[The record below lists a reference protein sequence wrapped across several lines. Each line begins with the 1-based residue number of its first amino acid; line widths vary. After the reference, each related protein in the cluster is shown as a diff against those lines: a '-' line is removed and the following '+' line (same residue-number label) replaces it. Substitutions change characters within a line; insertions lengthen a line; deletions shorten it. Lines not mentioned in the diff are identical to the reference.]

1 MDGARGQ
8 EGGAGRRE
16 GGSRRCSEGRR
27 CPPSGYAWAEPQ
39 EDAAIAAPHTPAGPR
54 AAPPPTAAPADA
66 AAFVARLRRTIA
78 GEVRDDRGARA
89 LYSSDA
95 SNYRVLPAAV
105 AMPRT
110 VDELAATV
118 GLAADAGMPITM
130 RGAGTSIAGNAIGP
144 GLVIEA
150 RRHLAGVLELD
161 PGALTVT
168 ALPGTVLDDV
178 NAAAARFGLRVGPD
192 PSTHSR
198 ATVGGMV
205 GNNACGSHSVR
216 WGTTAENVLG
226 VEVITSDGVRRR
238 IGAMGATA
246 AGATEGT
253 GPALE
258 ARLRDLYA
266 RHGDLIRRELPPWP
280 RRVSG
285 YALDW
290 LLPERGADV
299 ARALVG
305 TEGTCAVVSA
315 VTLRLVRNPAAR
327 ALLVLAFGDDVEA
340 AAAVPAILAERPLTV
355 ESLTPEVLGADAASL
370 APRLGLPPGG
380 AWLLVETAGATPA
393 AVRDHAA
400 RLAAT
405 LGTAAG
411 RADAALIEDAAAQ
424 QALWR
429 VREDGAG
436 RSARLPDGTPA
447 WPGFEDAA
455 VPPDRLAAYL
465 GDLHALLRDHGLQ
478 GVTYGHFG
486 EGCIHLRVGFG
497 LDRPGGTE
505 RLGGFLRAAADLV
518 VAHGGTLSGEHGD
531 GRARGALL
539 ARQYSAAMLDA
550 FGAWKAAWDPAGVLN
565 PGIIVDPAPL
575 EADLRRPRPTLLA
588 LDPAQAFE
596 DDAGDPRAA
605 MERCIGVGKCVS
617 DVGRAALCPSYRATG
632 EERHS
637 TRGRARLLQEMA
649 AGSLAVDGWRSPDV
663 LGALD
668 LCLSCRACLSDCPTA
683 VDMATLKAEFLHH
696 HYAGRRRP
704 RAHYLLGRLP
714 AWLALARRVRG
725 GRRLVNA
732 VVSFPPTRRV
742 AGLVGGIAPE
752 RSIPRLAP
760 RTFVDGFRR
769 RGTSGA
775 GRAADGDAPF
785 PRVVL
790 WPDTFTNHLAP
801 SVGDAAV
808 RVLEAAGFDVVIPR
822 GRVCCGLTW
831 YTTGQ
836 LDGARRV
843 LEATLAVLGDERL
856 DGEEPVVVLE
866 PSCAAMLRRDL
877 VGLLPHDPRAHALA
891 GRVATL
897 AELLERVGWRPP
909 VTSPA
914 VRAVVQPHCHQQA
927 VLGDAADRRLM
938 AAAGI
943 DAEQLAGCCGM
954 AGNFGAEAGHEQIT
968 RDVAAL
974 SLLPALRAAD
984 ASAEIL
990 ADGFSCRTQIA
1001 FLGGR
1006 RGRHLAEVLA
1016 ERLGGEAE

>member
-1 MDGARGQ
+1 MNGARGQ
-8 EGGAGRRE
+8 EGG
-16 GGSRRCSEGRR
+16 GSRCGEGRR
-27 CPPSGYAWAEPQ
+27 RPPSGYAWREPQ
-39 EDAAIAAPHTPAGPR
+39 EDAAIAAPHTPAGPH
-54 AAPPPTAAPADA
+54 AASQPLTVPPAADT
-66 AAFVARLRRTIA
+66 AAFVARLRRTIG
-78 GEVRDDRGARA
+78 GEVRDDREVRA

-105 AMPRT
+105 ARPRT
-110 VDELAATV
+110 VDELAAAV
-118 GLAADAGMPITM
+118 ALAAEARVPITV

-144 GLVIEA
+144 GLVVEV
-150 RRHLAGVLELD
+150 RRQLAGILELD
-161 PGALTVT
+161 PGAMTVT
-168 ALPGTVLDDV
+168 VLPGTVLDDV

-205 GNNACGSHSVR
+205 GNNACGSHSVQ

-226 VEVITSDGVRRR
+226 LEVITVDGARRR
-238 IGAMGATA
+238 IGAVGATA
-246 AGATEGT
+246 AGASEGA
-253 GPALE
+253 GPAIE

-315 VTLRLVRNPAAR
+315 VTLRLVRVPAAR
-327 ALLVLAFGDDVEA
+327 ALLVLAFGDDVDA
-340 AAAVPAILAERPLTV
+340 AAAVPALLAERPLTV

-370 APRLGLPPGG
+370 AGRLGLPAGG
-380 AWLLVETAGATPA
+380 AWLLVEVGGDGAAG
-393 AVRDHAA
+393 VRDHAA
-400 RLAAT
+400 RVAAT
-405 LGTAAG
+405 VGTAPG
-411 RADAALIEDAAAQ
+411 RADAALIEDAGGQ

-465 GDLHALLRDHGLQ
+465 GALRSLLRVHGLR

-518 VAHGGTLSGEHGD
+518 IAHGGTLSGEHGD

-539 ARQYSAAMLDA
+539 GRQYSAAMLEA
-550 FGAWKAAWDPAGVLN
+550 FAAWKAAWDPAGVLN

-575 EADLRRPRPTLLA
+575 EADLRRPRPTLIA

-596 DDAGDPRAA
+596 DDAGDARAA

-649 AGSLAVDGWRSPDV
+649 AGSLAVDGWRSPEV
-663 LGALD
+663 LDALD

-714 AWLALARRVRG
+714 VWLALARRVPAG
-725 GRRLVNA
+725 PRLVNA
-732 VVSFPPTRRV
+732 VVAFPPTRRL
-742 AGLVGGIAPE
+742 AALLGGIAGE
-752 RSIPRLAP
+752 RPIPRLAP
-760 RTFVDGFRR
+760 RTFVEGFRR
-769 RGTSGA
+769 RGPGAADPTSG
-775 GRAADGDAPF
+775 DAVR

-801 SVGDAAV
+801 AVGDAAA
-808 RVLEAAGFDVVIPR
+808 RVLEAAGFDVAVPHR
-822 GRVCCGLTW
+822 RVCCGLTW

-836 LDGARRV
+836 LDGARRE
-843 LEATLAVLGDERL
+843 LEATLAALGDEGL
-856 DGEEPVVVLE
+856 DGDEPVVVLE

-877 VGLLPHDPRAHALA
+877 VGLLPQDPRARALA
-891 GRVATL
+891 HRVATL

-909 VTSPA
+909 VAVPT

-943 DAEQLAGCCGM
+943 EAERLTGCCGM
-954 AGNFGAEAGHEQIT
+954 AGNFGAEAGHEQIS
-968 RDVAAL
+968 RDVAEL
-974 SLLPALRAAD
+974 SLLPALRTAD
-984 ASAEIL
+984 PSAEIL

-1001 FLGGR
+1001 FLNGR

-1016 ERLGGEAE
+1016 ERLDDDAE